1 MKILQKMQAIAD
13 IGKSTKEM
21 QSEINVSE
29 VWHMWDMLNARYN
42 ILELTHIFHN
52 FADSP
57 DFKLVLTQGIN
68 LLNKQ
73 VKELEQ
79 LMIEYGVPMPP
90 KPPEKSNHTS
100 EVEVITDRF
109 IFTQIYVG
117 IQTFIPIHAN
127 AFIASTSPKVRE
139 TYKKLLIDQ
148 VDIYDKFY
156 EYGNLNNWINPTPKY
171 RP

>member
-1 MKILQKMQAIAD
+1 MQQIAD

-21 QSEINVSE
+21 QSEVNVSE

-42 ILELTHIFHN
+42 ILELTNIFHN
-52 FADSP
+52 FVDSP
-57 DFKLVLTQGIN
+57 DFKLVVTQGIN

-73 VKELEQ
+73 VKELEK
-79 LMIEYGVPMPP
+79 LMIEYGIPMPQ
-90 KPPEKSNHTS
+90 KPPEKSNYTI

-127 AFIASTSPKVRE
+127 AFTQSTSPKIRE
-139 TYKKLLIDQ
+139 TYKKLLMDQ

-171 RP
+171 RL